1 MEDYIMAKLSNILT
15 DRTSPGLRLITP
27 TSIAATGGSGS
38 ISANGTV
45 SFTSASA
52 ISLNDVFSATYK
64 NYLFLIRTTASADNI
79 KIRMRVSAT
88 DDTSANYHNLGLRI
102 TTTVDRVASY
112 AQTSYRIGE
121 ASTGK
126 GAIQAVIYGPFLA
139 AVTQFNGLITN
150 GFQSPMENGFHCG
163 THNVATSY
171 TGCTLIPESG
181 TMTGTV
187 SVYGY
192 KD

>member
-1 MEDYIMAKLSNILT
+1 MEDYIMARLSNITT
-15 DRTSPGLRLITP
+15 DRTSPSLRLIIP

-38 ISANGTV
+38 ISATGAV

-52 ISLNDVFSATYK
+52 ISLNDVFSTTYE
-64 NYLFLIRTTASADNI
+64 NYFLLIRTTASSDNI
-79 KIRMRVSAT
+79 KIRLRVGGS
-88 DDTSANYHNLGLRI
+88 DDSTANYHNLGLRI

-126 GAIQAVIYGPFLA
+126 GAIQAVIYGPFLTA
-139 AVTQFNGLITN
+139 LTQFNGLITN
-150 GFQSPMENGFHCG
+150 GFQNAMENGFQCG

-171 TGCTLIPESG
+171 TGFTLIPESG
-181 TMTGTV
+181 TMTGNV

-192 KD
+192 KK